1 MSDDK
6 IRTGLWKK
14 DGPNGSYYGGKVEID
29 GQLYFVD
36 LYKNERKTE
45 ERHPDLNLVLKPAQQ
60 RQVPP
65 PSRPGRDVPQRVAPS
80 APPPADPFGDE
91 IPW

>member
-29 GQLYFVD
+29 GVQYWVN
-36 LYKNERKTE
+36 LYKNERKE
-45 ERHPDLNLVLKPAQQ
+45 SDKHPDLNLQLKPVEA
-60 RQVPP
+60 RQAPP
-65 PSRPGRDVPQRVAPS
+65 PSRPGRDVSQRGAPS
-80 APPPADPFGDE
+80 APPPADPFGDD